1 MDLKAKVRVIEDFP
15 KEGISFKDITTL
27 LKDKEAYHHTV
38 DIMVDICNK
47 IGTDVIVGPEA
58 RGFVLGAPVAYG
70 LGTGFVLVRKP
81 GKLPAD
87 TVSYEY
93 ELEYGTDILEIH
105 KDAIQ
110 PGQRVVIVDDL
121 LATGGTALAVAKLVE
136 KLGGKVVG
144 MVFAMELKF
153 LNGRRTLEGY
163 EVHSL
168 IQFDN

>member
-1 MDLKAKVRVIEDFP
+1 M
-15 KEGISFKDITTL
+15 
-27 LKDKEAYHHTV
+27 
-38 DIMVDICNK
+38 
-47 IGTDVIVGPEA
+47 
-58 RGFVLGAPVAYG
+58 AYG

-153 LNGRRTLEGY
+153 LNGRKTLEGY